1 MLDIGAD
8 LQYAFEHHRADYEQW
23 VTEELPFSLDTA
35 RRFRMI
41 HKAFMHL
48 PQETLDRM
56 PRPWQA
62 AYAISRL
69 EPKQITAAVD
79 SGEIHENLTVAA
91 TNEIVR
97 SLQGNAVQPRHS
109 PADILVGKLVT
120 QPVTSLGDEAEAL
133 LRRWLT
139 TG

>member
-1 MLDIGAD
+1 
-8 LQYAFEHHRADYEQW
+8 
-23 VTEELPFSLDTA
+23 
-35 RRFRMI
+35 MI